1 MIMSLSEV
9 ILIGIILAMDAF
21 GVTLSI
27 GLNSILTYKNKM
39 KFILSFAFFQF
50 LFTYIG
56 GAAGY
61 LFDVYIVS
69 ISSLAGGII
78 LLLIGILMILD
89 GLKSEKNDMLERNS
103 TCVILGISVSIDA
116 LVVGF
121 TTLHNLNSALLLALD
136 SLMIGLI
143 TLVICL
149 SGLFLCKYIR
159 KINFISK
166 YADFLAGIILIL
178 FGLKMVFF

>member
-1 MIMSLSEV
+1 MSLSEV

-56 GAAGY
+56 GEAGY
-61 LFDVYIVS
+61 LFDTYIVN

-78 LLLIGILMILD
+78 IFIVGTLMILD
-89 GLKSEKNDMLERNS
+89 GIKEDKNDILEKNS
-103 TCVILGISVSIDA
+103 TCIILGISVSIDA
-116 LVVGF
+116 LVIGF
-121 TTLHNLNSALLLALD
+121 TTLHNLKNNILFTVD
-136 SLMIGLI
+136 SILIGLI
-143 TLVICL
+143 TLLICMI
-149 SGLFLCKYIR
+149 GLFLCKYIR
-159 KINFISK
+159 RINFVSK
-166 YADFLAGIILIL
+166 YADFLAGIVLIL
-178 FGLKMVFF
+178 FGLKMVMF

>member
-1 MIMSLSEV
+1 MGLSEV

-27 GLNSILTYKNKM
+27 GLNSILTYRNKM

-50 LFTYIG
+50 LFTYVG
-56 GAAGY
+56 GTIGY
-61 LFDVYIVS
+61 LFDLYIVN

-78 LLLIGILMILD
+78 LFIIGILMMFD
-89 GLKSEKNDMLERNS
+89 GLNNEKNDVLEKNS
-103 TCVILGISVSIDA
+103 TCIILGVSVSIDA

-121 TTLHNLNSALLLALD
+121 TTLHNLNNSLLLILD
-136 SLMIGLI
+136 SLLIGLI
-143 TLVICL
+143 TLIICL

-166 YADFLAGIILIL
+166 YADFLAGVILIL

>member
-1 MIMSLSEV
+1 
-9 ILIGIILAMDAF
+9 
-21 GVTLSI
+21 
-27 GLNSILTYKNKM
+27 
-39 KFILSFAFFQF
+39 
-50 LFTYIG
+50 
-56 GAAGY
+56 
-61 LFDVYIVS
+61 
-69 ISSLAGGII
+69 
-78 LLLIGILMILD
+78 MILD
-89 GLKSEKNDMLERNS
+89 GLKSEKNDVLERNS

>member
-1 MIMSLSEV
+1 
-9 ILIGIILAMDAF
+9 
-21 GVTLSI
+21 
-27 GLNSILTYKNKM
+27 GLGLILTFKNKM
-39 KFILSFAFFQF
+39 KFILSFAFFLV
-50 LFTYIG
+50 LFTYVG
-56 GAAGY
+56 GSLGY
-61 LFDVYIVS
+61 LFVVYIVS
-69 ISSLAGGII
+69 ISSLAGGVI
-78 LLLIGILMILD
+78 LFAIGILMILD
-89 GLKSEKNDMLERNS
+89 GLKSEKNDVLERNS
-103 TCVILGISVSIDA
+103 TCIILGISVSIDA

-149 SGLFLCKYIR
+149 SGLFLCKYIK